1 MEFIRTLRERS
12 QTQKQAD
19 IRKLAEETICLA
31 DFDDEIY
38 IAYNGTPLVQVNK
51 EWTSTQIIKELSVVR
66 ENFVN
71 SKLKTYGLPKIAA
84 AL

>member
-1 MEFIRTLRERS
+1 MELIRTLREKS

-19 IRKLAEETICLA
+19 IRRLAEETICLS

-51 EWTSTQIIKELSVVR
+51 EWTSAQINQSLR
-66 ENFVN
+66 
-71 SKLKTYGLPKIAA
+71 
-84 AL
+84 

>member
-1 MEFIRTLRERS
+1 MELIRTLREKS

-19 IRKLAEETICLA
+19 IRRLAEETICLA

-51 EWTSTQIIKELSVVR
+51 EWTSAQIIKELSIVR
-66 ENFVN
+66 ENFMN
-71 SKLKTYGLPKIAA
+71 SKLKSCGLPKIAA